1 MSAEA
6 LPADLRRAIV
16 QIARTPRLLVACDYD
31 GTLAPIVSDPEQ
43 ARPSTE
49 SVGALRSLAGLHETT
64 AAVIS
69 GRALRDLATLSRLP
83 GEVHL
88 VGSHGSE
95 FDVGFVHA
103 LDADAKALHRRI
115 EQTLDTLVADVEGVH
130 LEVKPAS
137 IAVHV
142 RRAAADVGVRLL
154 DTVRS
159 GPAAWDGVQVT
170 EGKAVIELAVVQ
182 TDKGHALDVLRHQ
195 VGATAAVF
203 IGDDVT
209 DEKAF
214 ARLTG
219 PDLGIHVGDGD
230 TLAGYKINDTLDVA

>member
-1 MSAEA
+1 VTAEA
-6 LPADLRRAIV
+6 LPAELRRALV
-16 QIARTPRLLVACDYD
+16 QLARTPRLLVACDYD

-49 SVGALRSLAGLHETT
+49 SVGALRSLARLHETT

-195 VGATAAVF
+195 VGATAQFAT
-203 IGDDVT
+203 IGVEDVVIEVEFHLPHRIFSQET
-209 DEKAF
+209 IKS
-214 ARLTG
+214 
-219 PDLGIHVGDGD
+219 VS
-230 TLAGYKINDTLDVA
+230 